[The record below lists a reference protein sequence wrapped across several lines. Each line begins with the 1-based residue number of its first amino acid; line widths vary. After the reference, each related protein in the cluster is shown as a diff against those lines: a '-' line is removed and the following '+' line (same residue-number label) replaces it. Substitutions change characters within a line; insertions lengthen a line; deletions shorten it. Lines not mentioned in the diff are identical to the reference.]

1 MEAEK
6 RIPSKEE
13 LISFGISYHLDNKEI
28 YFSVK
33 ELKKEF
39 GFVKSH
45 KADQKSFE
53 VEGKTFVGVK
63 QKNLFL

>member
-13 LISFGISYHLDNKEI
+13 LIDAGISYHLDNKEI

-39 GFVKSH
+39 GFAKNH

-53 VEGKTFVGVK
+53 VGEEKFVGVK

>member
-1 MEAEK
+1 MATEK
-6 RIPSKEE
+6 RIPSKED
-13 LISFGISYHLDNKEI
+13 LINAGISYHLDNKEI

-39 GFVKSH
+39 GFAKSH
-45 KADQKSFE
+45 KADQKPFD
-53 VEGKTFVGVK
+53 VEDKTFVGVK

>member
-1 MEAEK
+1 MATEK
-6 RIPSKEE
+6 TIPSKED
-13 LISFGISYHLDNKEI
+13 LINAGISYHLDNKEI

-39 GFVKSH
+39 GFAKSH
-45 KADQKSFE
+45 RADQKSFE
-53 VEGKTFVGVK
+53 VEDKTFVGVK